1 MRKEHEVNT
10 IVIFLCVCV
19 EIVVDSML
27 VEMQS
32 TPYCII
38 CMQGLTEHTN
48 TSSKLYSKI
57 ILAMIPEVVNDI
69 LNLNILNR

>member
-1 MRKEHEVNT
+1 MRKQHEVNT
-10 IVIFLCVCV
+10 IVIFFFV

-48 TSSKLYSKI
+48 TSSKLYSKKK
-57 ILAMIPEVVNDI
+57 ILAMIPEVVKVI